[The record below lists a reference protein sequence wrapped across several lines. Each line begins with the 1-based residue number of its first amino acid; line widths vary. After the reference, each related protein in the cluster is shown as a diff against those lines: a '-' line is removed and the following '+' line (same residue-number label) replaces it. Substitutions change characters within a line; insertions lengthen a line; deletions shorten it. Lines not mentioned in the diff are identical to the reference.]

1 LFELGLIAIIDQ
13 TAWVKHHIRIDIKK
27 WHNAKRCNKVYQVLK
42 HGKRLP
48 IHYNQYVALSSAR
61 EDGDLLERT
70 AFDLDWEW
78 EKTNPKIIQ
87 KALEERIKLDSEL
100 DASDYEYPDETEQ
113 AEEEHQIS
121 ASAENA
127 GMVPEDASL

>member
-1 LFELGLIAIIDQ
+1 
-13 TAWVKHHIRIDIKK
+13 
-27 WHNAKRCNKVYQVLK
+27 LK
-42 HGKRLP
+42 HGKRVP

-78 EKTNPKIIQ
+78 EKTNPKIIR
-87 KALEERIKLDSEL
+87 KALQERIKLDSEL
-100 DASDYEYPDETEQ
+100 AASDYEYPDETEQ
-113 AEEEHQIS
+113 AETEHQIS
-121 ASAENA
+121 ASIDNA